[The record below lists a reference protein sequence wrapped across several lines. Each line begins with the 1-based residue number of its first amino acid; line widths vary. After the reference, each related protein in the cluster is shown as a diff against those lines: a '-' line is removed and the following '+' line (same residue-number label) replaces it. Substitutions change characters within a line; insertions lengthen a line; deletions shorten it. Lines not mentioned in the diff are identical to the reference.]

1 MYVEDGLW
9 KSRRIKTELSEEE
22 SSFLFVGRKRKK
34 EKARKE
40 RVSIQ
45 GLDFIKGLSCSGLE
59 KL

>member
-1 MYVEDGLW
+1 MKKGKDRIVR
-9 KSRRIKTELSEEE
+9 RRIF
-22 SSFLFVGRKRKK
+22 SFSFMLKERKE

-40 RVSIQ
+40 RVRIQ